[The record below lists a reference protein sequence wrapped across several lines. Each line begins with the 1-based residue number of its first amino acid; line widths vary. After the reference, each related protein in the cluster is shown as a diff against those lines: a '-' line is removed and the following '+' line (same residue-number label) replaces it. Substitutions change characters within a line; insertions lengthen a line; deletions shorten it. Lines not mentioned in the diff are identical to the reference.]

1 MVGLYRQE
9 ASRLP
14 RPRRCI
20 PIGCP
25 SGCLTSRGWDDMTLM
40 GAGGMAGAE
49 TAQQLSLYCK
59 IKPILPEHEGSM
71 GNCHLEKTVN

>member
-1 MVGLYRQE
+1 
-9 ASRLP
+9 
-14 RPRRCI
+14 
-20 PIGCP
+20 
-25 SGCLTSRGWDDMTLM
+25 MTLM

-59 IKPILPEHEGSM
+59 IIPILPEHEGSM